1 MCGIAGIID
10 TKKGEIDRGLLSK
23 MCNAARHRGPDDEGY
38 SLYEEKC
45 GVISLFGGDET
56 SRELMLPHMDEAN
69 SSYSAGFG
77 FRRLSIVDLT
87 VSGHQPMV
95 SADRRYMMVFNGE
108 IYNYLEIRGE
118 LELDGIRFIS
128 DSDSEVVLKA
138 YQKWGRDCVTRFNGM
153 WAICIFDAKDKSLFC
168 SRDRLGVKPF
178 YYHYKN
184 GRFVFA
190 SEIKQLLLD
199 EHCERTLDVEAANNF
214 LVHATKDYSG
224 RTLFKEISQLEPGKN
239 LILSD
244 GEICLERYWDFT
256 VNDSYEFDG
265 DRIESEKKF
274 LDLFT
279 SSVKLRLKADVPVGI
294 ALSGGLDSSST
305 AVVAN
310 QISES
315 PLMTFNVA
323 FDEDRY
329 DERHYASLVTSRISC
344 IKHEIKPSIAT
355 LSGELDDFIFHMEE
369 PTRSLSTYS
378 QWCLMRCVRESDVTV
393 LLEGQ
398 GADELLGGY
407 EWYFDSFFHDRLKSG
422 SFSNFLFEIYSYRK
436 NYRCSWLVI
445 LKTVLRSSGLLRKL
459 QSLKGTNSQGIFNP
473 EMLMTLKTV
482 GPEGEALF
490 AAQLD
495 FGLRAQLRELLN
507 YGDKSSMRFSVE
519 NRVPF
524 LDFRLVDF
532 ATRLPLSSK
541 INRGETKHIL
551 RQSLN
556 GLLPEGIRKRYGK
569 LGFATPQE
577 MWQRDQLKDEI
588 RITVVNSNLFDMKIF
603 NGEKARD
610 YFDEYFH
617 GAHNDYH
624 FVWRCFNFVKWMN
637 LYKVIIPADFLYGDL
652 RPGGCVQE

>member
-1 MCGIAGIID
+1 MCGILGIID
-10 TKKGEIDRGLLSK
+10 TNRGVIDKELLSK
-23 MCNAARHRGPDDEGY
+23 MCNEVRHRGPDDER
-38 SLYEEKC
+38 
-45 GVISLFGGDET
+45 GVIALFGGDET
-56 SRELMLPHMDEAN
+56 SHELMLPHMNEATSN
-69 SSYSAGFG
+69 YSAGFG

-87 VSGHQPMV
+87 ISGHQPMV

-108 IYNYLEIRGE
+108 IYNYQELRGVLEA
-118 LELDGIRFIS
+118 DGISFIS
-128 DSDSEVVLKA
+128 DSDSEVVLKG

-153 WAICIFDAKDKSLFC
+153 WAICIFDTKVKSLFC

-199 EHCERTLDVEAANNF
+199 EHCERTLDVEAGSNY
-214 LVHATKDYSG
+214 LVNATKDYSG

-239 LILSD
+239 LIISN

-256 VNDSYEFDG
+256 VNDSYEFEG
-265 DRIESEKKF
+265 NRAESEKKF

-279 SSVKLRLKADVPVGI
+279 SSVKLRLKADVPVGV

-310 QISES
+310 QISDF

-323 FDEDRY
+323 FDDARY
-329 DERHYASLVTSRISC
+329 DESYFATLVTSTISC
-344 IKHEIKPSIAT
+344 VTHEIKPSMDR
-355 LSGELDDFIFHMEE
+355 LSGELDDFIYHMEE

-378 QWCLMRCVRESDVTV
+378 QWCLMRCVQESGVTV

-407 EWYFDSFFHDRLKSG
+407 EWYFDSFFHDKFRLG
-422 SFSNFLFEIYSYRK
+422 SLFSFLFEINAYRM
-436 NYRCSWLVI
+436 NYRQSWISI
-445 LKTVLRSSGLLRKL
+445 LKMVLRSNGLIRKL
-459 QSLKGTNSQGIFNP
+459 QGLQSKGSKGVFNS
-473 EMLMTLKTV
+473 EMLPVLKV
-482 GPEGEALF
+482 VDRGGRALF

-524 LDFRLVDF
+524 LDYRLVDF
-532 ATRLPLSSK
+532 ATRLPLSIK
-541 INRGETKHIL
+541 INHGETKHIL

-556 GLLPEGIRKRYGK
+556 GLLPEGIRKRYSK

-577 MWQRDQLKDEI
+577 VWQRDQLKDEM
-588 RITVVNSNLFDMKIF
+588 RATVVNSNLFDMKIF
-603 NGEKARD
+603 NGERALD
-610 YFDEYFH
+610 YFNAYFS
-617 GAHNDYH
+617 GAHSDYH
-624 FVWRCFNFVKWMN
+624 FVWRCFSFVKWTH
-637 LYKVIIPADFLYGDL
+637 LYNVVVPVDFLCADL
-652 RPGGCVQE
+652 RSGGCLQK